1 MMMKETTTTIVNQGK
16 AVEIWGTYKFPPG
29 EPMTVPTK
37 IAQTMLQKPNFA
49 VVSPYFDLEGLENE
63 IEHCF
68 WPEVRIDPELIT
80 FTEETFPA
88 PKQQFKKS
96 RRKLSI
102 LWVIMAL
109 HELPGGTRVIG
120 RIMHYLK
127 RRGHKVSFLLLD
139 PYMAEVLEKH
149 YINWEKDNE
158 PPDIV
163 VGTYFKTMLAAQEL
177 PGKKVGFIQG
187 DEPAWPLA
195 PQEISQAKEAFSL
208 PDWHYIT
215 VAPHL
220 AAKCKEAYG
229 THIWGSLKGNGVD
242 CFDFSPRINNF
253 KVRNAA
259 FTIIRHTNP
268 KDWPIVER
276 AFAILKSKL
285 GSNFRT
291 IACGFDSLDAKT
303 IDSYVHNASIQEMAT
318 LYSSADVYLSGSQW
332 EGSAL
337 PPLEAMACGCIPIVT
352 QIGTEEYLRDGVNGF
367 IVDYNSPEQMV
378 ERTLEILRNPTLKV
392 KMIYEGLRTAHN
404 RTWDNVAR
412 EFESILLRKY
422 RGERR

>member
-1 MMMKETTTTIVNQGK
+1 MQEEQMTIVNQGK
-16 AVEIWGTYKFPPG
+16 AVEIWGTYRFPPN
-29 EPMTVPTK
+29 EPQTVPAK
-37 IAQTMLQKPNFA
+37 VAKALLQKPTFA
-49 VVSPYFDLEGLENE
+49 VVSPRFDLDDMASR

-68 WPEVRIDPELIT
+68 WPEVKIDPELIT

-139 PYMAEVLEKH
+139 SYMADVLEKH

-158 PPDIV
+158 PPDV
-163 VGTYFKTMLAAQEL
+163 VIGTYFKTMLAAQAL

-187 DEPAWPLA
+187 DEPAWPWLA
-195 PQEISQAKEAFSL
+195 PEEIGKAKEAFSL
-208 PDWHYIT
+208 PDWDYIT

-229 THIWGSLKGNGVD
+229 SSIWGTLHGNGVD
-242 CFDFSPRINNF
+242 CFDFSPRINDF
-253 KVRNAA
+253 KLRNAA
-259 FTIIRHTNP
+259 FTIIRQAP
-268 KDWPIVER
+268 AKGWPVVEQ

-285 GSNFRT
+285 GPNFRT
-291 IACGFDSLDAKT
+291 MACGFDAFAGSV
-303 IDSYVHNASIQEMAT
+303 DSYTTRPTVPMMAT
-318 LYSSADVYLSGSQW
+318 LYSSADVYLSASEY
-332 EGSAL
+332 EGSPL

-352 QIGTEEYLRDGVNGF
+352 PIGTEEYLQDGVNGF
-367 IVDYNSPEQMV
+367 IVDYNSPEQMA
-378 ERTLEILRNPTLKV
+378 ERALEIIDNPSLKI
-392 KMIYEGLRTAHN
+392 KMIYNGLRTAHD
-404 RTWDNVAR
+404 RPWDKVAL
-412 EFESILLRKY
+412 EFESILLKNIGGKRQ
-422 RGERR
+422 